1 MLLPPEA
8 SPAANEDAV
17 LALLPPAEL
26 LPAVLKALVL
36 VLPCAA
42 ADLVLPEAFEAKAE
56 AVCALPD
63 APPVELPAPA
73 ELPAP
78 ILCAAPAAELLAAE
92 LPVLPLPE
100 ADVDAPELPAAEP
113 LAPPLP
119 ETDPPA
125 ELPDELPPDAATDA
139 WPLANAPLTPCVA
152 LEAADLKADAAKPA
166 APLIAPAAPPA
177 PGPPAVEPAVAAP
190 ASAAPA
196 LAALLP
202 VDIAILPMPAPA
214 EPPAAAPAKPATAV
228 PAAVPA
234 ESVGAPVIR
243 PAAMPGACQHKR
255 QRAKGPSMDDK
266 TAPGVGSPFVKET
279 VIEFIIPEDKPYTAP
294 SIISFVP

>member
-1 MLLPPEA
+1 MLPPEA

-78 ILCAAPAAELLAAE
+78 ILCAALAAE

-100 ADVDAPELPAAEP
+100 VEVDAPELPAAEP

-255 QRAKGPSMDDK
+255 HKAKGPSIEAR
-266 TAPGVGSPFVKET
+266 TVPGSGSPLKLI
-279 VIEFIIPEDKPYTAP
+279 VIELIMPVERP
-294 SIISFVP
+294 